1 MAPLVE
7 TVRAALTGLGAD
19 LEQARFAVA
28 FSGGVDSAVLLHVL
42 YGLVDCQH
50 LRALHVDHGLNPGS
64 GRWAEQCAQT
74 AGRLGVAFA
83 ARRLALTIGPGQSLE
98 AEARRAR
105 YAALA
110 EMLHANEIL
119 LTAHHADDQLETLML
134 RLVRGA
140 GVRGLMAIAPWSR
153 FGAGHLARPLLDVSG
168 SEIRHQARVWGLDWI
183 EDPSNLDLRL
193 ERNYLRAE
201 VLPAVRRRWPRAAR
215 LANRTAQRMGE
226 AQALL
231 DALAVLDLPPDD
243 DPGAPIPVAAFV
255 HLSPA
260 RERNALRALIARRGL
275 PVPSSVQLEQ
285 LRGALRVA
293 RPDALTCVRWPGVEA
308 RVYRQRLYLMV
319 PWLPPAHSQPGRVS
333 CAQPWVGPE
342 GRLELVPGPGAVS
355 LPESWARGG
364 LELRFRSGGERLR
377 KSATRHSISLKHWF
391 QETGIVPWMRDRI
404 PLLLLGGEIVAVAD
418 LWGREFPR
426 ETPGEPVWQV
436 RWTAHPPLT

>member
-7 TVRAALTGLGAD
+7 SVRAALTGLGAD
-19 LEQARFAVA
+19 LERARFAVA

-42 YGLVDCQH
+42 HRLVDRRQ
-50 LRALHVDHGLNPGS
+50 LRALHIDHGLNPGS
-64 GRWAEQCAQT
+64 GRWAEQCAET

-83 ARRLALTIGPGQSLE
+83 AQRLALAIGPGQSLE

-110 EMLHANEIL
+110 EMVHANEIL
-119 LTAHHADDQLETLML
+119 VTAHHADDQLETLML

-140 GVRGLMAIAPWSR
+140 GVRGLTAIAPWLR

-201 VLPAVRRRWPRAAR
+201 VLPAVRRRWPQAAR

-231 DALAVLDLPPDD
+231 DALAALDLPPDE
-243 DPGAPIPVAAFV
+243 DPGGPIPVAALV

-260 RERNALRALIARRGL
+260 RERNALRALIARRSL

-285 LRGALRVA
+285 LRAALRVA
-293 RPDALTCVRWPGVEA
+293 RPGALPCVRWPGVEA

-319 PWLPPAHSQPGRVS
+319 PWSSPVQTRPGRVS
-333 CAQPWVGPE
+333 CEQPWAGPE
-342 GRLELVPGPGAVS
+342 GRLELLPGPGHVS
-355 LPESWARGG
+355 LPESWARAG
-364 LELRFRSGGERLR
+364 LELRFRRGGERLR
-377 KSATRHSISLKHWF
+377 QSPARHSVSLKHWF

-404 PLLLLGGEIVAVAD
+404 PLLVLDGEIVAVAD
-418 LWGREFPR
+418 LWGRDIPR
-426 ETPGEPVWQV
+426 GTPGETVWQV
-436 RWTAHPPLT
+436 RWTAHAPLT